1 MSTVYLK
8 DGSRAT
14 LVSKINDGFLVKRH
28 LVCQK
33 WNDDSEDEVEF
44 IEESD
49 QVEIVNEVF
58 PKAPIDFIEAEY
70 RRWLDKVSE
79 QEKILSEI
87 QKEKIALASE
97 VLRLKNSKTDI
108 TRIIFNMEEL
118 RNAKRLTVF
127 RRDRIEPHSID
138 PQNRLKLTISYEI
151 TSYGV
156 GDQNCWVYNFYGDN
170 NSGSWGSSD
179 YYDPQYGIMPDL
191 TDEQIK
197 EITINRLLKKD
208 IGGKEGFSPWALTG
222 CSDIWL
228 TPEII
233 ELKKKEMLKQS
244 ENDLKNAKA
253 ELEKHQK
260 NVERLEAKI
269 LTVS

>member
-33 WNDDSEDEVEF
+33 WNEDSEDEEEF

-58 PKAPIDFIEAEY
+58 QKAPVDFIETEY

-79 QEKILSEI
+79 QERILSEI
-87 QKEKIALASE
+87 QKEKSALASE
-97 VLRLKNSKTDI
+97 VFRLKNSKTDI
-108 TRIIFNMEEL
+108 TRVIFNKEEL

-138 PQNRLKLTISYEI
+138 PQHRLKLTISYEV
-151 TSYGV
+151 TNYGV
-156 GDQNCWVYNFYGDN
+156 GEPNCWLYNFYGDRE
-170 NSGSWGSSD
+170 GSWGSSD
-179 YYDPQYGIMPDL
+179 YFDPQYGIMPDL
-191 TDEQIK
+191 TDQQII
-197 EITINRLLKKD
+197 EATTSRLLKRG
-208 IGGKEGFSPWALTG
+208 IGGEKGFSPYALTG
-222 CSDIWL
+222 CPDSWL
-228 TPEII
+228 TPEFI
-233 ELKKKEMLKQS
+233 EQKKIEIRKQ
-244 ENDLKNAKA
+244 
-253 ELEKHQK
+253 
-260 NVERLEAKI
+260 
-269 LTVS
+269 